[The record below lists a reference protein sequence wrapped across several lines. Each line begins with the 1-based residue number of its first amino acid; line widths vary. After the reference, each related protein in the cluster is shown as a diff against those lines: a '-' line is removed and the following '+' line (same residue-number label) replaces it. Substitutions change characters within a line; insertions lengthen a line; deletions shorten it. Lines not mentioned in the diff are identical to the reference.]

1 MRHERIFVVP
11 AKPVFDVVDVLVA
24 TAPES
29 MYVVPQVLIDEIVR
43 SAYYDSAPLN
53 DLAGYRAV
61 YDLCAPSMITHSYR
75 DLVDELIAEA
85 ASTWRGVLCHHGI
98 EGGDLIEY
106 ELHRHSRS
114 IAMRVWLYE

>member
-11 AKPVFDVVDVLVA
+11 AKPVFDVVDVLVT

-85 ASTWRGVLCHHGI
+85 ASTWRSVLCHHGI

-106 ELHRHSRS
+106 ELHRQSRS